1 METWYLPITILP
13 GIGLL
18 ILSTSNLII
27 SLNEEM
33 ERLLFVADKFQILIN
48 RKLSQMR
55 LLTYGL
61 SGLYFSTALMV
72 LSGIVSFS
80 NRSDLNAV
88 GMTGS
93 VVLLAGVG
101 FIFLSLIIL
110 IIYSARAVT
119 IRRAH
124 FDDCLMNKK

>member
-33 ERLLFVADKFQILIN
+33 ERLLIEADKFQILIN

-80 NRSDLNAV
+80 NRYDLNAV